1 MGALTFHG
9 HACFEIAANG
19 HRLVI
24 DPFLNGNPAADI
36 GPDELPPVTAVLLS
50 HGHGDHLGDTVA
62 IAKRDKATVIATF
75 ELATFLAHKGCDTH
89 PMHIGGAHTFPFG
102 RVKLVPAIHGGAVEG
117 DETGQFTTF
126 PCGLVVTIG
135 GTRIYHV
142 GDSALTMDMK
152 LLEGMVD
159 IMLVPIGDNFTMG
172 VDDAV
177 RAVSFVKPKT
187 VIPMH
192 FGTWDLIG
200 TDPNEFAT
208 KVGSTA
214 QVVILR
220 PGESHQC

>member
-1 MGALTFHG
+1 
-9 HACFEIAANG
+9 
-19 HRLVI
+19 
-24 DPFLNGNPAADI
+24 
-36 GPDELPPVTAVLLS
+36 
-50 HGHGDHLGDTVA
+50 
-62 IAKRDKATVIATF
+62 
-75 ELATFLAHKGCDTH
+75 
-89 PMHIGGAHTFPFG
+89 
-102 RVKLVPAIHGGAVEG
+102 
-117 DETGQFTTF
+117 
-126 PCGLVVTIG
+126 
-135 GTRIYHV
+135 
-142 GDSALTMDMK
+142 MDMK

-192 FGTWDLIG
+192 YGTWDLIG